1 MAAEYPNCVF
11 VAFLDD
17 VTVLGPPARAYSYA
31 ALQRLQ
37 TLAETQREMKS
48 GMSKCDV
55 SVAAPLRDGLIHQTL
70 KLVRRLG
77 DGASALDTADAHL
90 RGEDAADPK
99 ALFLLCGAA
108 GGCRPL
114 APRGDLP
121 RHNERIGSR
130 QARRRRVSS
139 PVLTLPLPLPLPLP
153 LTLTLTGEP
162 RLESS
167 P

>member
-55 SVAAPLRDGLIHQTL
+55 FSFGGLDFEMDSSTQTL
-70 KLVRRLG
+70 NFVRRLG
-77 DGASALDTADAHL
+77 GRTALFALDTCLLMLTSAARTLLTRRRFSSSAAPLADAVHSRL
-90 RGEDAADPK
+90 GAICRVTTNASVLDRRG
-99 ALFLLCGAA
+99 
-108 GGCRPL
+108 
-114 APRGDLP
+114 GD
-121 RHNERIGSR
+121 
-130 QARRRRVSS
+130 
-139 PVLTLPLPLPLPLP
+139 
-153 LTLTLTGEP
+153 
-162 RLESS
+162 ESHHPS
-167 P
+167 